1 MKLSLCLQQH
11 FTIAQKTIVA
21 GLALVWVLILG
32 ITLFSYWSWRE
43 YAPEVTPLLWMAI
56 ANSIAIVLLGG
67 VSYLVMESA
76 GDCEERS
83 RCGDNRT
90 KEVLWRSHD
99 RLETI
104 VAERTAALKE
114 ANHQLLAE
122 IIQRRQIELSL
133 RESESL
139 YRTSIE
145 TIPQGIKEIDITGTI
160 TFANSA
166 LHRILGYP
174 DGEIVGKKIFD
185 LAPESE
191 RLAVSDYFIMVVKD
205 QPPLTPYQTKAL
217 TKNSE
222 IIDIQVDWNY
232 KRNEKGKI
240 IGFISVISDI
250 TQRQERE
257 EALRQ
262 SELRFRHLA
271 ESLNLIPWEAD
282 LGTWKFTYIG
292 PQAER
297 IFGYPLS
304 KWYQDPQFWISCIH
318 PEDRDWA
325 VSSCRQQ
332 SWLQENH
339 EFEYRM
345 VAADGRIVWVRDIIH
360 VSKEPGNTV
369 TLQGVFVDI
378 TESKKLAEKLAA
390 SEKLYQTMIRNFPNG
405 AVALYDP
412 DLRYTIADGKGLAE
426 VGLSQELL
434 EGKTIWQVFNP
445 EVCQIIEPYYRNAF
459 DGISSLFECPF
470 CDRIYLV
477 YILPVVNERGEISA
491 GMMMTQDI
499 SDRKRVELALREER
513 NFISAIFE
521 AANALIVVLDFEGRI
536 VQFNRACE
544 EITGYAFVEVRE
556 RYFWDLF
563 LLPEEL
569 EGVQTVFRELQSG
582 ELSNQYENYWLMRD
596 GTRRLISWSNRIML
610 DPDGTVKYIIA
621 VGIDITAKH
630 EAEAIRRDLE
640 RQQELSQLRLRFFTL
655 ASHEFRT
662 PLSTVLASAQLLLLF
677 ANEWPQ
683 DQIHKS
689 ISRIESAAQR
699 MRKLLDDILT
709 INRADTGNIGL
720 SHISIPISQFCQKII
735 ADIQSN
741 RDRKPQITL
750 SITSP
755 LTTVYLDRQLLNIIL
770 NNLLN
775 NAIKYSTPEQNIN
788 LEITETTTEIIFKV
802 IDTGIGIP
810 PSDIPHLFEA
820 FYRGANVESIPGSGL
835 GLTVV
840 KNCVDLHGGT
850 IEVTSQLGVGTTVT
864 VIFPSETREVRLEK

>member
-1 MKLSLCLQQH
+1 MKWS
-11 FTIAQKTIVA
+11 IAQKITIA
-21 GLALVWVLILG
+21 GLGLVWVLVLG
-32 ITLFSYWSWRE
+32 VTVLSYGSWRE
-43 YAPEVTPLLWMAI
+43 YAPEVTPLLWIAI
-56 ANSIAIVLLGG
+56 ANSIATVLLGG
-67 VSYLVMESA
+67 AIYLAIQSA
-76 GDCEERS
+76 HGRRERS

-90 KEVLWRSHD
+90 EEALWRSHD
-99 RLETI
+99 ELETI
-104 VAERTAALKE
+104 VAQRTAALKQ
-114 ANHQLLAE
+114 ANRDLLAE

-133 RESESL
+133 RESEFL
-139 YRTSIE
+139 YRTLIE

-160 TFANSA
+160 TFANST

-174 DGEIVGKKIFD
+174 EGEIVGKKIFD

-191 RLAVSDYFIMVVKD
+191 RLAVSEYFNMVVKD
-205 QPPLTPYQTKAL
+205 RPPLTPYQG
-217 TKNSE
+217 KNLKKNGE

-232 KRNEKGKI
+232 NRNEKGKI
-240 IGFISVISDI
+240 IGFIAAITDI
-250 TQRQERE
+250 TERKERE

-262 SELRFRHLA
+262 SEERFRHLA
-271 ESLNLIPWEAD
+271 ENLNLIPWEAD
-282 LGTWKFTYIG
+282 LATFQFTYIG

-297 IFGYPLS
+297 IFGYPLTE
-304 KWYQDPQFWISCIH
+304 WYQDPGFWISCIH

-325 VSSCRQQ
+325 VSYCREQ
-332 SWLQENH
+332 SSIADNH

-345 VAADGRIVWVRDIIH
+345 AAADGRIVWVHDIVH
-360 VSKEPGNTV
+360 VSKEPDNSGK
-369 TLQGVFVDI
+369 LRGVFVDI
-378 TESKKLAEKLAA
+378 TEIKQLGKKLAE
-390 SEKLYQTMIRNFPNG
+390 SEQLYRTIVQNFPNG

-426 VGLSQELL
+426 VDLSQELL
-434 EGKTIWQVFNP
+434 EGKTIWQVFSP
-445 EVCQIIEPYYRNAF
+445 EVCQIIEPYYRQAF

-470 CDRIYLV
+470 SDRIYLV
-477 YILPVVNERGEISA
+477 YILPVVNEVGEISA

-499 SDRKRVELALREER
+499 SDRKRVELALLEER
-513 NFISAIFE
+513 NFISAIFD
-521 AANALIVVLDFEGRI
+521 AANALIVVLDLDGRI
-536 VQFNRACE
+536 VRFNRACE
-544 EITGYAFVEVRE
+544 EITGYFFPEVRNQ
-556 RYFWDLF
+556 YLWDLF
-563 LLPEEL
+563 LIPEEL
-569 EGVQTVFRELQSG
+569 SEVKAVFQKLQSG
-582 ELSNQYENYWLMRD
+582 ELSNQYENYWVMRD
-596 GTRRLISWSNRIML
+596 GTRRLISWSNRVML

-621 VGIDITAKH
+621 LGIDITQRQ

-677 ANEWPQ
+677 ANEWPN
-683 DQIHKS
+683 DQIQKN
-689 ISRIESAAQR
+689 IYRIELAAQR

-709 INRADTGNIGL
+709 INRADTGKLGL
-720 SHISIPISQFCQKII
+720 NHIPIQISQFCQILI
-735 ADIQSN
+735 ADIQSD
-741 RDRKPQITL
+741 RDRKNQIIL
-750 SITSP
+750 SNQPPIIT
-755 LTTVYLDRQLLNIIL
+755 VCLDQQLLKIIL

-775 NAIKYSTPEQNIN
+775 NALKYSAPEQDIN

>member
-1 MKLSLCLQQH
+1 MKWS
-11 FTIAQKTIVA
+11 IAQKITIA
-21 GLALVWVLILG
+21 GLGLAWVLILG
-32 ITLFSYWSWRE
+32 VTVLSYGSWRE
-43 YAPEVTPLLWMAI
+43 YAPEVTPLLGMAI
-56 ANSIAIVLLGG
+56 ANSIATVLLGG
-67 VSYLVMESA
+67 AIYLAIQSA
-76 GDCEERS
+76 GRSEERS
-83 RCGDNRT
+83 RCGDNQTEAMR
-90 KEVLWRSHD
+90 RSHD
-99 RLETI
+99 ELETI
-104 VAERTAALKE
+104 VAERTAALKQ
-114 ANHQLLAE
+114 ANRDLLAE

-160 TFANSA
+160 TFANST
-166 LHRILGYP
+166 LHSILGYP
-174 DGEIVGKKIFD
+174 YGEIVGKKIFD

-191 RLAVSDYFIMVVKD
+191 RLAVSNYFTMVVKD
-205 QPPLTPYQTKAL
+205 RPPLTPYQTKAL
-217 TKNSE
+217 TKNNE

-232 KRNEKGKI
+232 KRNETGKI
-240 IGFISVISDI
+240 IGFVAAITDI
-250 TQRQERE
+250 TERKERE

-262 SELRFRHLA
+262 SEFRFRHLA
-271 ESLNLIPWEAD
+271 ENLNLIPWEAN
-282 LGTWKFTYIG
+282 LATWQFSYIG

-297 IFGYPLS
+297 IFGYPLT
-304 KWYQDPQFWISCIH
+304 KWYQDPGFWISCIH

-325 VSSCRQQ
+325 VSYCRQQ
-332 SWLQENH
+332 SDLYHNH

-345 VAADGRIVWVRDIIH
+345 VAADGRIVWVRDIVH
-360 VSKEPGNTV
+360 VSKDPGSNG
-369 TLQGVFVDI
+369 TLRGVFVEI
-378 TESKKLAEKLAA
+378 SEIKQLGEKLAE
-390 SEKLYQTMIRNFPNG
+390 SERLYRTIVQNFPNG

-434 EGKTIWQVFNP
+434 EGKTIWQVFSP
-445 EVCQIIEPYYRNAF
+445 EVCQIIEPYYRQAF

-470 CDRIYLV
+470 YDRIYLV

-499 SDRKRVELALREER
+499 SDRKRVELALLEER

-521 AANALIVVLDFEGRI
+521 AANALIVVLDLEGRI
-536 VQFNRACE
+536 VRFNRACE
-544 EITGYAFVEVRE
+544 EITGYTFQEVRNQC
-556 RYFWDLF
+556 FWDLF
-563 LLPEEL
+563 LIPEEL
-569 EGVQTVFRELQSG
+569 SGVKSVFQKLQSG
-582 ELSNQYENYWLMRD
+582 ELSNQYENYWVMRD

-621 VGIDITAKH
+621 VGTDITQRR

-677 ANEWPQ
+677 ANEWPK

-689 ISRIESAAQR
+689 IYRIELAAQR